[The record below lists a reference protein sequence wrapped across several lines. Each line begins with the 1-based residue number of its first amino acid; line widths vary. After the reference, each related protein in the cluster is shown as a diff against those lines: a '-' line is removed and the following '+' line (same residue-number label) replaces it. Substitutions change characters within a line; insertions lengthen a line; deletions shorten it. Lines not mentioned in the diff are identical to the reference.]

1 MVYRDRSF
9 FGKLEVENETL
20 NQGEEDERL
29 LHRLVHG
36 TTLHGKQQ
44 FRPLSLEPLT
54 YYHRT
59 GPLGQIF
66 RDLPQIQNGE
76 IAAIGLGTGSIA
88 AYGTAGNAIT
98 FFEIDP
104 TVRRIAENPEYFTYL
119 RDSKAGRLEIV
130 MGDARIKLE
139 EHGKPGQYA
148 LIVVDAFSSDAIPIH
163 LLTKEAV
170 RLYVERLR
178 NDGVIALHLSN
189 RYLSLQSIAAR
200 IAQELGLACLQINDG
215 DLDLPGKQS
224 SQWVVLARSR
234 DHFANLLKPPGE
246 MTYEGRTVALTP
258 WEALIAAADAPLWT
272 DDFSN
277 ILSVLSW

>member
-1 MVYRDRSF
+1 
-9 FGKLEVENETL
+9 
-20 NQGEEDERL
+20 
-29 LHRLVHG
+29 VHG

-44 FRPLSLEPLT
+44 FQPLSLEPLT

-59 GPLGQIF
+59 GPLGQLF
-66 RDLPQIQNGE
+66 RALPQLQHSE
-76 IAAIGLGTGSIA
+76 IAAIGLGTGSVA
-88 AYGTAGNAIT
+88 AYGVLGNAIT

-104 TVRRIAENPEYFTYL
+104 TVRRIAENTEYFTYL
-119 RDSKAGRLEIV
+119 HDCKAGRLDIV

-139 EHGKPGQYA
+139 EHGKPGQYG

-170 RLYVERLR
+170 ALYVERLSD
-178 NDGVIALHLSN
+178 DGVIAMHVSN
-189 RYLSLQSIAAR
+189 RYLSLQPIAAR

-215 DLDLPGKQS
+215 DSDLPGKQS

-234 DHFANLLKPPGE
+234 DHFGKLLSPPGD
-246 MTYEGRTVALTP
+246 MTYEGRTITLTA
-258 WEALIAAADAPLWT
+258 WESLVAAAETPLWT